1 MGQIN
6 VKGLGVVNIAGDE
19 PTPNEIEAIK
29 DKLKEIKFKDMKNI
43 LEMHEFLLNELDQV
57 LVQVL
62 ELQSLKHLIQKMMLF
77 KK

>member
-29 DKLKEIKFKDMKNI
+29 DKLKEIQLNDVVDKPAEEATDAFLNDFSLGWIVTGNI
-43 LEMHEFLLNELDQV
+43 HNT
-57 LVQVL
+57 
-62 ELQSLKHLIQKMMLF
+62 
-77 KK
+77 

>member
-29 DKLKEIKFKDMKNI
+29 DKLKEIQLNSIVDKPAEESTDKFLGD
-43 LEMHEFLLNELDQV
+43 FSWGR
-57 LVQVL
+57 LVA
-62 ELQSLKHLIQKMMLF
+62 EA
-77 KK
+77 